1 MCCQTDL
8 QDLFLHRPVTAV
20 HVPSKIGVDA
30 STEILDGE
38 LFDFDAEVQPILNNL
53 IGKTLQ
59 QALEEVV
66 QEEEIADLREQQ
78 QRILAMHEKELAE
91 LKRLE
96 QADHSEFK
104 ERSNSM
110 QERITAAKL
119 LQGHIAELLP
129 NVLESIE
136 SLRDADNKEDLQKKL
151 TPWLAEEVATEI
163 GQMIDSRELLLEI
176 V

>member
-1 MCCQTDL
+1 MTAFQVQTK
-8 QDLFLHRPVTAV
+8 TG
-20 HVPSKIGVDA
+20 IDA

-59 QALEEVV
+59 QALDEVV

-78 QRILAMHEKELAE
+78 QRILALHEKELAE
-91 LKRLE
+91 LRRLE
-96 QADHSEFK
+96 QSENII
-104 ERSNSM
+104 ERSDSM

-136 SLRDADNKEDLQKKL
+136 SLRDAENKEDLQRKL